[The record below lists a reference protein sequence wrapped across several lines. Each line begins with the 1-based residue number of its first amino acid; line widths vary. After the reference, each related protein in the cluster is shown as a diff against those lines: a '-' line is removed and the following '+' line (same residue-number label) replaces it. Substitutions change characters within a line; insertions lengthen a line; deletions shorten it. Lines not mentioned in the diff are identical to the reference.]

1 VTLIMKF
8 IKFTLAIA
16 LLPLL
21 AACAAGPDIA
31 ATKAMANKG
40 SAFHMALQNE
50 YIALAQ
56 SEADQ
61 WDTDAAIFFNNK
73 AIAAAKGED
82 VKPQPLK
89 ERNIKGAAADELEAA
104 YIGLRGELLSGAKD
118 WAPLEAAKAQ
128 AMFDCWLEQQEEGD
142 QQKHIDACKIAFDEA
157 MSKIYKMRPRPMA
170 QPASAPKMMPMPS
183 PYTVY
188 FDFDSFD
195 LSATGA
201 AVIKEAAKAGLDAG
215 AKGVTITGHTDKSGS
230 DAYNEGLSRARAA
243 TVANQLMAEGVAR
256 TMIKREYS
264 GEMKPEVATKD
275 GVKEARNRRVTIM
288 FTK

>member
-1 VTLIMKF
+1 MKF
-8 IKFTLAIA
+8 IKFTMAIA

-21 AACAAGPDIA
+21 AACASGPDIA

-50 YIALAQ
+50 YVALAQ
-56 SEADQ
+56 TEADE
-61 WDTDAAIFFNNK
+61 WDFEDAVYFNNK

-82 VKPQPLK
+82 VQPQPLK
-89 ERNIKGAAADELEAA
+89 ERNVKGAAADELEAA

-128 AMFDCWLEQQEEGD
+128 AMFDCWLQEQEEGD
-142 QQKHIDACKIAFDEA
+142 QKKDIDICKGAFDAA
-157 MSKIYKMRPRPMA
+157 MSKIQTMRPSPMA
-170 QPASAPKMMPMPS
+170 KAAPAAKMMPMPS

-215 AKGVTITGHTDKSGS
+215 AKGVVVTGHTDKSGS

-243 TVANQLMAEGVAR
+243 TVGNQLMAEGIAR
-256 TMIKREYS
+256 DMVKREYS

-275 GVKEARNRRVTIM
+275 GAKEARNRRVTIT

>member
-1 VTLIMKF
+1 MKF

-16 LLPLL
+16 LLPFL
-21 AACAAGPDIA
+21 AACAVGPDIA
-31 ATKAMANKG
+31 ATKAMPNKG

-56 SEADQ
+56 AEADE
-61 WDTDAAIFFNNK
+61 WDTDDAIYFNNK

-82 VKPQPLK
+82 VKPQPIK
-89 ERNIKGAAADELEAA
+89 ERNIKGAAADEIEAA

-118 WAPLEAAKAQ
+118 WAPMEAAKAQ
-128 AMFDCWLEQQEEGD
+128 AMYDCWLQEKEEDD
-142 QQKHIDACKIAFDEA
+142 QQKHIDDCRNAFNAAMDKING
-157 MSKIYKMRPRPMA
+157 MRPRPMA
-170 QPASAPKMMPMPS
+170 SAPAAPKMMPLPS

-188 FDFDSFD
+188 FDFDSFE

-230 DAYNEGLSRARAA
+230 DEYNAGLSRARAA
-243 TVANQLMAEGVAR
+243 SVSNQMMAEGVAR
-256 TMIKREYS
+256 GMIKRVYS
-264 GEMKPEVATKD
+264 GEADPEVATKD
-275 GVKEARNRRVTIM
+275 GTKEARNRRVTIA